1 MTETSMKPDLQN
13 IGKTGQF
20 WQNIQYIIGQ
30 AKNIGHYRKYR
41 TDTTTVIYIFVLFLS
56 IYIYLYINLYSTPS
70 R

>member
-30 AKNIGHYRKYR
+30 AKNMTLQEIQDRYDHCY
-41 TDTTTVIYIFVLFLS
+41 IYLRFISIYLYLS
-56 IYIYLYINLYSTPS
+56 IY
-70 R
+70 